1 MSCKETF
8 IPRTKLEERLAKEFG
23 MNNKDRD
30 TLLALSKSDEFKSW
44 YKKREGKE
52 FDENGDGRSIY
63 PALRRYYNNK
73 FFSVN
78 ANTTIRNDKG
88 RFSSHNARQLAI
100 DYIIGNFIDIFFC

>member
-23 MNNKDRD
+23 MNNKDRH
-30 TLLALSKSDEFKSW
+30 TLLALSKSDELKSW

-73 FFSVN
+73 FFSC
-78 ANTTIRNDKG
+78 NDDG
-88 RFSSHNARQLAI
+88 DSNNQSAR
-100 DYIIGNFIDIFFC
+100 